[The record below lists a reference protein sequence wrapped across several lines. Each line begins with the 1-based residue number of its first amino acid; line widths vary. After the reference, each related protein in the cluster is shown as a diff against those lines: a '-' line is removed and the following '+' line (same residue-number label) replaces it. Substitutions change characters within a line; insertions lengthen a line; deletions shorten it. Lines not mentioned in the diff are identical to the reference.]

1 MNFNWALEKM
11 ELGVKVRCS
20 SWIKKDSW
28 ITLSGDLFICQTGK
42 QAYFMKDHFLSNDWE
57 LFEEKTL
64 SDYIACQQVIEGY
77 KGILFD
83 YEVKNFLQK
92 LIANAEYAS
101 TKNWGDKAVRVSDII
116 KLAGPKLI

>member
-42 QAYFMKDHFLSNDWE
+42 H
-57 LFEEKTL
+57 
-64 SDYIACQQVIEGY
+64 
-77 KGILFD
+77 
-83 YEVKNFLQK
+83 
-92 LIANAEYAS
+92 
-101 TKNWGDKAVRVSDII
+101 
-116 KLAGPKLI
+116 